1 MRCVCL
7 PCEFQIEVLK
17 QTVRELEASLGRERE
32 FNAANRKINT
42 DYLVNILRSF
52 LMTKQA
58 SEHAKLVPVLCSI
71 LKFQPED
78 TKTITSLWALKSGGL
93 MGWLLPPVPSADGSI
108 DSDFRGSANNPN
120 FQDYKD
126 GIGGLDMYG

>member
-1 MRCVCL
+1 
-7 PCEFQIEVLK
+7 
-17 QTVRELEASLGRERE
+17 VRELEASLGRERE
-32 FNAANRKINT
+32 FNAASRKINT

-71 LKFQPED
+71 LRFQPED
-78 TKTITSLWALKSGGL
+78 TKVITNLWALKGGGL
-93 MGWLLPPVPSADGSI
+93 MGWLLPSVPSADGSSGG
-108 DSDFRGSANNPN
+108 DSHRSASN